1 MTKTIW
7 NKEPKEK
14 KVKKAKKRLNMITL
28 EKKYNSW
35 ATLFL
40 YEEKY
45 IEKKLVEQNDTLR
58 SKIVRH
64 RTTCGGVA
72 RCTSYMSCSCCLQTI
87 SFKTSHACH
96 CIDRGWWSH
105 RWDLRNGYACCV
117 LCNNPTF
124 NAMDHKMML
133 VAKID
138 KDYGIGTFDTMRNER
153 NKNKPDISELLVIR
167 AYLQAIYQT
176 LPEHRRDN

>member
-1 MTKTIW
+1 MKTIR
-7 NKEPKEK
+7 NKQPKKEK
-14 KVKKAKKRLNMITL
+14 IKKEKKRLNMITL
-28 EKKYNSW
+28 ERKYNSW

-45 IEKKLVEQNDTLR
+45 MEKKLIDQCDTLR

-64 RTTCGGVA
+64 RTTCGQAVK
-72 RCTSYMSCSCCLQTI
+72 CTSYMSTPWCKKSIT
-87 SFKTSHACH
+87 FKTCHAAH

-105 RWDLRNGYACCV
+105 RWDLRNGFWTCPS
-117 LCNNPTF
+117 CNDPKY

-133 VAKID
+133 MQQID
-138 KDYGIGTFDTMRNER
+138 KEYGVWTFETMRNER
-153 NKNKPDISELLVIR
+153 NKNKPDIGELLVIR

-176 LPEHRRDN
+176 LPEDRRDN